1 MAAGVFDSIAAA
13 LPLEGAALCEKIK
26 GDVMFVRF
34 FHTSRTPLTIITR
47 DPYFMVF
54 QLLWSL
60 EYFCEYSFLN
70 IQY

>member
-47 DPYFMVF
+47 DPY
-54 QLLWSL
+54 
-60 EYFCEYSFLN
+60 
-70 IQY
+70 